1 LSKYHA
7 RFAIFISMIIAA
19 AATAAAPNLSSQGL
33 LAAGQK
39 SCLSAA
45 IYLDISM
52 LTARRKRNCD
62 F

>member
-39 SCLSAA
+39 KLFIRGDLLGYLNAYSAQKEK
-45 IYLDISM
+45 L
-52 LTARRKRNCD
+52 
-62 F
+62 